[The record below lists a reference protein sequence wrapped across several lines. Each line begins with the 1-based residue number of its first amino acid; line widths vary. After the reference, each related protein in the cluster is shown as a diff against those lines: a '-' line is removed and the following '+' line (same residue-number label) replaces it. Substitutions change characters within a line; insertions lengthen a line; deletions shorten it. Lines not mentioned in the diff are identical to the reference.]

1 VSARKN
7 RPDTAR
13 LSEALPQ
20 SPDTVKPLGRI
31 MHWISFYLIYVSI
44 GWAIRIGMVPV
55 ILRRQMAP
63 GASFAW
69 LAIIY
74 FHPYIGLTLYM
85 LVGESRLG
93 PRRAAK
99 HLEIISRFRD
109 PQRHPDR
116 RQHETQPRQEPPYQP
131 VVLQAEKIS
140 GLPVLGGNSV
150 EFQPDAN
157 LFFDALI
164 ADIAA
169 ARSTVHLSYY
179 IFSTDRTGRRVA
191 QAAME
196 AAGRGVKCRVL
207 ADALASRVFFRH
219 ASMAAELRSAGV
231 EVAAAL
237 PVAPIRRDFA
247 RMDMRNHRKLAVIDD
262 QIAWIGSHNL
272 IDPDYGGRRGNPWYD
287 VTARCRGPIV
297 GELAMVFAE
306 DWAFETGNDV
316 ALPSGKWKQSAA
328 DVLAQ
333 AVPTGPSSPDTTYRR
348 LLLAAIQCSRQQLI
362 LTTPYF
368 VPDEPTILSMVM
380 AADRNV
386 DVKLILPQ
394 TPDHLFTAAAGRAHF
409 QQLLNAGVSIY
420 LYRPGLIHAKTA
432 TVDDAFCLF
441 GSANLDVR
449 SFNLNFEFQKD
460 YLSKSTRVEGAQWAR
475 RPIVGQYADRAVS
488 LMSPLL

>member
-1 VSARKN
+1 M
-7 RPDTAR
+7 
-13 LSEALPQ
+13 
-20 SPDTVKPLGRI
+20 
-31 MHWISFYLIYVSI
+31 MHWVSFYLVYVSI

-74 FHPYIGLTLYM
+74 FHPYIGLGLYM

-99 HLEIISRFRD
+99 HREIISRFRD

-116 RQHETQPRQEPPYQP
+116 RQHETQPQPDPPYRP
-131 VVLQAEKIS
+131 VVLEAEKIC

-150 EFQPDAN
+150 DFQPDAK
-157 LFFDALI
+157 LFVDGLI
-164 ADIAA
+164 AEIAA
-169 ARSTVHLSYY
+169 ARSTVHLLYY
-179 IFSTDRTGRRVA
+179 IFSLDQTGQRVA
-191 QAAME
+191 QAVVD
-196 AAGRGVKCRVL
+196 AARRGVKCRVL
-207 ADALASRVFFRH
+207 ADALASRAFFRH
-219 ASMAAELRSAGV
+219 GALAGELRAAGV

-237 PVAPIRRDFA
+237 PVAPIRREFA
-247 RMDMRNHRKLAVIDD
+247 RMDLRNHRKLSIIDD
-262 QIAWIGSHNL
+262 QVAWIGSGNL
-272 IDPDYGGRRGNPWYD
+272 INPDYGGRRGNPWYD
-287 VTARCRGPIV
+287 VTARCRGPVV

-306 DWAFETGNDV
+306 DWAFETGQDI
-316 ALPSGKWKQSAA
+316 ALPSAQWMQSAA

-333 AVPTGPSSPDTTYRR
+333 AVPTGPSSPNTTYRR
-348 LLLAAIQCSRQQLI
+348 LLLAAIQSSRQQLI
-362 LTTPYF
+362 ITTPYF
-368 VPDEPTILSMVM
+368 VPDEPTILSLVM

-394 TPDHLFTAAAGRAHF
+394 NPDHLFTAAAGRAHF
-409 QQLLNAGVSIY
+409 GQLLDAGVSIH
-420 LYRPGLIHAKTA
+420 LYRPGLIHAKTT

-449 SFNLNFEFQKD
+449 SFNLNFELTLMLYGQEVTHRLRAIQKS
-460 YLSKSTRVEGAQWAR
+460 YLADSLRVEAAQWAA
-475 RPIVGQYADRAVS
+475 RPIIGQYADRAVS